1 MNLAAFCARK
11 PIIGMLH
18 VPALPGSPA
27 NTLDFAQ
34 VREWVLRDASA
45 LADGGVDA
53 LMIENYGDVPF
64 YPAQVPPHT
73 VAFLTAL
80 AMSVRDRHALPLGIN
95 VLRNDG
101 VSAMAVA
108 AAVGAEYV
116 RVNVLTGARLADQG
130 ILQGAAHEIARY
142 RRLLNAEVRIF
153 ADAAVKHSAALAERT
168 LEDEI
173 EDTVHRGLADA
184 LIVTGTAT
192 GKATPT
198 ELLERAK
205 QASGSAPVFAGSGVT
220 EQNAAEVLA
229 IADGAIVGTA
239 FKEGGVSQAPVD
251 PGRVARFMKAV
262 RQ

>member
-1 MNLAAFCARK
+1 MNLSAFCARK

-27 NTLDFAQ
+27 NTLDFAL

-45 LADGGVDA
+45 LVDGGVDA

-64 YPAQVPPHT
+64 YPQGVPPHT
-73 VAFLTAL
+73 IAFLTAL
-80 AMSVRDRHALPLGIN
+80 AVSVKDRYALPLGIN

-101 VSAMAVA
+101 VSALAVA

-142 RRLLNAEVRIF
+142 RKLLDTKVCIF
-153 ADAAVKHSAALAERT
+153 ADVAVKHSAALADRG

-173 EDTVHRGLADA
+173 EDTVYRGLADA

-198 ELLERAK
+198 ELLDRAK
-205 QASGSAPVFAGSGVT
+205 HASGKAPVFAGSGVT
-220 EQNAAEVLA
+220 EQNAPNVLA

-239 FKEGGVSQAPVD
+239 FKEDGVSHAPVD
-251 PGRVARFMKAV
+251 PERVTRFMKAV